1 MKKSFQAFLMWRV
14 RHLSDRSFM
23 LILSSLVGILAG
35 LTAWLL
41 KTGVFYMHNYFK
53 SNVHNNT
60 FNFSLLIYPFIGI
73 GVTVL
78 FKHYFLKDHVK
89 HDITSILQAIAK
101 RRSLMR
107 SHKSYSSILG
117 AILTAGFGGS
127 IGLESPIISSGA
139 SIGSNIGK
147 ACKLNYK
154 SITTLL
160 GCGATGAIAAIFNTP
175 IAGILFTLEVLL
187 LDINRFSL
195 IPLLVAAISGTI
207 TTELLFADEIFFEF
221 TINQPFYLRH
231 VLHFLLL
238 GILSGLVSFYFTHV
252 FLKINNFFEKIE
264 SYFKK
269 FMLGSLA
276 LGVLIFIFPA
286 LYGEGFDMLKVIL
299 SGNAEVI
306 FSDSIF
312 ADFINYFWVFILFF
326 LSLILLKV
334 VATSVTMGAG
344 GIGGIFAPSLF
355 TGAVLG
361 FLFARLNNYF
371 FTDHLSPNNFALVA
385 MASVLGGVLQAPLT
399 GIFLIAEITSG
410 YELFVPLML
419 STTAAY
425 LTAKFLSPNS
435 IITKQLV
442 QRGELITHNK
452 DKAVLHFMSVKSLI
466 ETDFYIVN
474 EHIHL
479 KELLKGIAKSK
490 RNIFPVTKE
499 KKLTGI
505 ILLDDVRE
513 IMFDEKYYDT
523 LITEFMQIPPAI
535 IDVKEDMETVMEK
548 FNDSGSWNLPVCDNQ
563 KYIGFISKSKLFS
576 AYRNQLKDLTEE

>member
-1 MKKSFQAFLMWRV
+1 MDKLFQAFLLWRV
-14 RHLSDRSFM
+14 RHLNDRTFM
-23 LILSSLVGILAG
+23 LILSALVGILAG

-53 SNVHNNT
+53 SNVHSST

-73 GVTVL
+73 GLTVL

-89 HDITSILQAIAK
+89 HDITALLQTIAK
-101 RRSLMR
+101 RRSLVR
-107 SHKSYSSILG
+107 SHKSYSSVLG

-139 SIGSNIGK
+139 SIGSNIGR

-187 LDINRFSL
+187 LDMNRFSL

-221 TINQPFYLRH
+221 TISQPFYLRH
-231 VLHFLLL
+231 VLHFLIL
-238 GILSGLVSFYFTHV
+238 GVLSGLASFYFSHV
-252 FLKINNFFEKIE
+252 FLKINKFFDKIE

-269 FMLGSLA
+269 FILGSIA
-276 LGVLIFIFPA
+276 LGVLLFIFPA
-286 LYGEGFDMLKVIL
+286 LYGEGFDMLKIIL

-312 ADFINYFWVFILFF
+312 SDFINYFWIFILFF

-334 VATSVTMGAG
+334 VATGVTMGAG
-344 GIGGIFAPSLF
+344 GIGGFFAPALF

-442 QRGELITHNK
+442 QRGELITHDK
-452 DKAVLHFMSVKSLI
+452 DKAVLHFMNVKSLI
-466 ETDFYIVN
+466 ESDFYAVN
-474 EHIHL
+474 EQISL
-479 KELLKGIAKSK
+479 KDLLKAIAKSK
-490 RNIFPVTKE
+490 RNIFPVTNQE
-499 KKLTGI
+499 KLVGI
-505 ILLDDVRE
+505 ILLDNVRE
-513 IMFDEKYYDT
+513 IMFDKKYYD
-523 LITEFMQIPPAI
+523 LPISEFMQIPPAI
-535 IDVKEDMETVMEK
+535 IDIKDDMKIVMEK
-548 FNDSGSWNLPVCDNQ
+548 FNDSDSWNLPVCDNQ